1 MIGTRSAAR
10 CSADMTAGC
19 GKTRPLSSWYGS
31 IGRYPRMCGASISL
45 WCERSA
51 VPSDRAKAGLQLER
65 AQQRHKFTLPPGL
78 GLAENALHMIA
89 YRPKSEP
96 QTLRDCR
103 QA

>member
-1 MIGTRSAAR
+1 MFGGYDRRLREDPAAVELVR
-10 CSADMTAGC
+10 LYWAMPEDVR
-19 GKTRPLSSWYGS
+19 GKYLALVRAIRL
-31 IGRYPRMCGASISL
+31 
-45 WCERSA
+45 A